1 MSTSRTATLTMA
13 LGADVYLAMKFLM
26 DTNLIINNA
35 FFYDSTLDNPT
46 VTSCTEVTQLITDS
60 YSEAWY

>member
-1 MSTSRTATLTMA
+1 MA